1 MLCAERLVNVLGKVQ
16 DATNRAYMEAVQLA
30 PILEAVQVDLWDIHE
45 IIRDLEP
52 SRDELKTVEMRLYK
66 FPRLVELL
74 ARGKP
79 EWWERC
85 RWLEHPTQNPSEDVR
100 VQGGVSVALA
110 QKIAEARDDLERQ
123 AEQELEDA
131 RLEVD
136 RMRHAL
142 DSLSPDLMDVVR
154 LRFFERKHVEM
165 IAMDLNISPQR
176 VYQLKDDALTTVKR
190 GLKD

>member
-110 QKIAEARDDLERQ
+110 QKIAEALDDLERQ

-142 DSLSPDLMDVVR
+142 DSLSPDMMALIT
-154 LRFFERKHVEM
+154 LRYFDRKHMEM
-165 IAMDLNISPQR
+165 IAVELNLSPQSCYR
-176 VYQLKDDALTTVKR
+176 IKDDALVKVR
-190 GLKD
+190 DGLL